1 MPVFEKKTFPARLDA
16 IPEIEDYIES
26 SLTACKI
33 KRKDM
38 LSAKLVAEE
47 TLSSVING
55 KAAESDLFVQCRKN
69 AWKTEVVIKFKG
81 PQFELS
87 ADNTGLDLAS
97 DNDAEEQTIISN
109 LILKSYSEK
118 ISTRYRNGMNAISIA
133 ADVSAQKNVIFC
145 LYSILAACGVG
156 LLLRFTAP
164 ESVLAVINNSILTP
178 ITTMIMNALKM
189 LMVPIIFFSIASS
202 MGMFKDI
209 RDFGRMG
216 IKVFSFYLFT
226 TVVAAIVGFV
236 SFKLMNPVEAG
247 ALTYLSSDPITNAS
261 DFSIIATIVNIVP
274 SNFVASFYNANTL
287 QVIFLAIL
295 TGICAMRTRK
305 NSERL
310 TNGLSSLNDLFLGI
324 AELTV
329 KALPLVVFTSIT
341 SMIITMDIQSMVNL
355 GTLMILTLITSVIMN
370 LFYLI
375 VCSIKTRKSPL
386 EVFKKAWP
394 AWLNAFS
401 LSSSNAAIPY
411 SMDICKKNLKV
422 SPKVFS
428 FSVPLGATINMDGG
442 TIILTFSGLFLIK
455 GFGFTMNPGDYI
467 SFFAIIIML
476 AMGAPGIPGAGFMT
490 LTILCQQFN
499 VPASGVALLTP
510 LLMITDP
517 IVTANNVM
525 GDICGT
531 MCVAK
536 DEGLIEE

>member
-1 MPVFEKKTFPARLDA
+1 MNKYPAKLDS
-16 IPEIEDYIES
+16 IPEIEREIEET
-26 SLTACKI
+26 LTARKI
-33 KRKDM
+33 KRKAV
-38 LSAKLVAEE
+38 LSTKLIAEE

-55 KAAESDLFVQCRKN
+55 GYAESDIAVQFHKT
-69 AWKTEVVIKFKG
+69 AWKTDLNIRFKG
-81 PQFELS
+81 PEFEIS
-87 ADNTGLDLAS
+87 PEHTGLEVS
-97 DNDAEEQTIISN
+97 DGNDEMEQAFISN

-118 ISTRYRNGMNAISIA
+118 ISTRYRNGINTITIS

-145 LYSILAACGVG
+145 IYAILIASVIGVA
-156 LLLRFTAP
+156 LRFLAP
-164 ESVLAVINNSILTP
+164 ETVLTGINSYVLTP
-178 ITTMIMNALKM
+178 VTTMIMNVLKM

-216 IKVFSFYLFT
+216 IKTFSFYLFT
-226 TVVAAIVGFV
+226 TVVAVIVGF
-236 SFKLMNPVEAG
+236 SAFTLMDPVETG
-247 ALTYLSSDPITNAS
+247 ALTYLNNDPITDVS
-261 DFSIIATIVNIVP
+261 KFSLISTIVNIVP
-274 SNFVASFYNANTL
+274 NNFIASFYNADTL
-287 QVIFLAIL
+287 QIIFLAIL
-295 TGICAMRTRK
+295 TGICAMKTRK
-305 NSERL
+305 NSEKL
-310 TNGLSSLNDLFLGI
+310 TNGLASLNELFLRI

-329 KALPLVVFTSIT
+329 KTLPLVVFTSIC
-341 SMIITMDIQSMVNL
+341 SMIITMDMQSITNL
-355 GTLMILTLITSVIMN
+355 GTLMLLTLITTVAMN

-375 VCSIKTRKSPL
+375 VSSIKTRKPII
-386 EVFKKAWP
+386 EIFKKAGP

-411 SMDICKKNLKV
+411 SMDVCKKNLGV

-428 FSVPLGATINMDGG
+428 FSIPLGATINMDGG
-442 TIILTFSGLFLIK
+442 TILLTFSGLFLIK
-455 GFGFTMNPGDYI
+455 GFGLTMNPGDYV

-517 IVTANNVM
+517 IITANNVM

-531 MCVAK
+531 ICVAK
-536 DEGLIEE
+536 SEKLIDE